1 MLHWVPLTSDVS
13 AIRCAPPFMRPE
25 NAPPW
30 LGGTEIA
37 KALRACQEVLTKRE
51 DGDRMIIL
59 VTDGLS
65 IDLFN
70 GNDLVLAEELK
81 RNKIVV
87 YAIHAAETEIPGPVV
102 NVAGLTGGEAFAAGE
117 PAGLVAVFQ
126 KIDAM
131 QQTRME
137 KTAAETLDDF
147 APFCIAGLSLLA
159 TTGLALFG
167 LRYTPW

>member
-1 MLHWVPLTSDVS
+1 M
-13 AIRCAPPFMRPE
+13 
-25 NAPPW
+25 
-30 LGGTEIA
+30 
-37 KALRACQEVLTKRE
+37 
-51 DGDRMIIL
+51 
-59 VTDGLS
+59 
-65 IDLFN
+65 
-70 GNDLVLAEELK
+70 LAEELK
-81 RNKIVV
+81 RSKIVV
-87 YAIHAAETEIPGPVV
+87 YAIHAAETEVPGTVV

-117 PAGLVAVFQ
+117 PAALEAVFQ

-137 KTAAETLDDF
+137 KTAAETLDHF